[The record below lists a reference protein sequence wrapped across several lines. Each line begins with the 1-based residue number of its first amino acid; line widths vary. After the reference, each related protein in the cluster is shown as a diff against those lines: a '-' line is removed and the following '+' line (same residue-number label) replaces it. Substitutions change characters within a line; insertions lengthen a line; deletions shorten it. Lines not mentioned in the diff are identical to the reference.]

1 VLAFLA
7 IWNASDPPKPP
18 TPAEKQALQVGIVGL
33 HACLKAKP
41 RGAQEFADCLK
52 NAPASSPTPA
62 EAKAAGADLMACIKA
77 KTRGLAEFEH
87 CLETRPSPA
96 PDNR

>member
-1 VLAFLA
+1 VLSFLA
-7 IWNASDPPKPP
+7 VWHFLDPPKPP
-18 TPAEKQALQVGIVGL
+18 TPAEEQALQAAIVGVD
-33 HACLKAKP
+33 ACFKAKP
-41 RGAQEFADCLK
+41 RDAHEFAACLK
-52 NAPASSPTPA
+52 NATASSPTPA

-96 PDNR
+96 SEK